1 MINCK
6 KAKKVR
12 KVEKE
17 ETGIRRLQF
26 IGRLNGTILRVN
38 WLLAVIALLP
48 LLYKLLTGIVAFGS
62 AIYLMFLLI
71 FVIASLGVLL
81 LNEGFR
87 SLFHTD
93 SLDKVNEFAEQITNF
108 YRVMLPIIFVVSL
121 ALFAL
126 NLFLSICYADG
137 RSAKG
142 RILSESICLGVMV
155 LALVLFYA
163 WMQQGVTL

>member
-1 MINCK
+1 M
-6 KAKKVR
+6 
-12 KVEKE
+12 EKE
-17 ETGIRRLQF
+17 ETEVRRLQF

-48 LLYKLLTGIVAFGS
+48 LFYKLLTGIVALGS
-62 AIYLMFLLI
+62 VIYLMFLLI

-93 SLDKVNEFAEQITNF
+93 NLDKFNAFAEQITNF
-108 YRVMLPIIFVVSL
+108 YRVMLPIVFAVSL

-126 NLFLSICYADG
+126 NLFLSIHYASG
-137 RSAKG
+137 RPAKV
-142 RILSESICLGVMV
+142 RILSGSICLGVMV
-155 LALVLFYA
+155 LAVVLFYV
-163 WMQQGVTL
+163 WMQRGITL